1 MPLQVKVIWIQIPKP
16 MDFKDQIS
24 QLGERAVRL
33 RENLLTEEATKNA
46 LVLPFIQCLGYDVF
60 NPSEVLP
67 EFIADI
73 GIKKG
78 EKVDYAI
85 MRDGKPCILIE
96 CKHINQD
103 LNLHNSQLFRYFHTT
118 SAKFSILTN
127 GMKYKFFT
135 DLAEPNKMDEK
146 PFLEFD
152 LANLKEEVITE
163 VKKFHRSYFDVE
175 QISHIANE
183 LKYCNEIRNMMIR
196 DISSPSETLVKY
208 YISNVYQGRA
218 TEKVLQQFSAY
229 VIRTNQQVINDTIN
243 ERLKLALA
251 GEQTRQEEQQP
262 EQTSEPKIVTTAEE
276 IEGYFVVKAILRQ
289 HVDPTRICYRDAQ
302 SYFSILLDDNNRKTV
317 CRLYL
322 SGNKKYIGVFDEKR
336 NEIRKPITGIDDIY
350 HYTAELCN
358 TLKGLLQQ
366 PETFSQNATSSHEPS
381 L

>member
-1 MPLQVKVIWIQIPKP
+1 MPPLVKVIWIQIPKP
-16 MDFKDQIS
+16 MDFKDQIL

-262 EQTSEPKIVTTAEE
+262 EQTSEPKIITTAEE

-302 SYFSILLDDNNRKTV
+302 SYFSVLLDDNNRKTI

-336 NEIRKPITGIDDIY
+336 NEVRKPITGIDDIY
-350 HYTAELCN
+350 HYTTELCN

-366 PETFSQNATSSHEPS
+366 PETFSQNAASTHEPS